1 MAIWI
6 LYTECD
12 SEPTFW
18 GYVRS
23 RKKAMKWVIEELESR
38 DCPIGEI
45 GERQGLIWS
54 QSEDD
59 AHYVHAV
66 VVKPL

>member
-23 RKKAMKWVIEELESR
+23 KSKALKWCIDELENRGCSLH
-38 DCPIGEI
+38 DLADHGN
-45 GERQGLIWS
+45 GFSS
-54 QSEDD
+54 QAEDD

-66 VVKPL
+66 ALKPL